1 MWEKKA
7 QDTTHGRLQRVQG
20 GAGIAGTTMNNNRKT
35 QAKPALKLR
44 SNLKPMLDERGVT
57 IRKFAVRIDYRFESV
72 RQLCN
77 VELDGKRLPVA
88 LIEATCQELE
98 CDICDL
104 LAFD

>member
-7 QDTTHGRLQRVQG
+7 QYTTHGRLQRVQG
-20 GAGIAGTTMNNNRKT
+20 GAGIAMTKNQKT